1 MYFPANPFAAINF
14 NSLILYKQCN
24 NSHHHTQN
32 ITVMERREFIKQ
44 GSIAAAGLAILPS
57 GSLFAAG
64 KGKVRLGYIG
74 VGQRGRGHI
83 GAGLLRDD
91 VEIVAICDTQESSLA
106 PCREQFKKAGKA
118 LPKEYTGGVDAY
130 KGLLDRKDIDAV
142 IIATPWQFHH
152 PQAIDAMKAG
162 KYVGCEV
169 IAGLSVADHWDL
181 VHTSEQTGMPYMTLE
196 NVCYRRDVMAVLNM
210 SRQGLFGELLHL
222 EGGYQHNLRTVL
234 FNDGQHVY
242 GHGVEFGPNALSEA
256 QWRTQFNI
264 DRDADIY
271 PTHGAGPLMQY
282 ADINRGNRFTNLVSF
297 SSKARGLAAYVEEL
311 APGNKNAKIKY
322 KNGDVTTTM
331 INCANGET
339 VLLSHD
345 THLPRPYS
353 LGFRVQGTKGLW
365 MDVAKSVYID
375 HQSKEDDSWDS
386 VDDWFKK
393 YDHPLWKKY
402 ETQAEGAGH
411 GGMDWFVF
419 NGFVQAVKQ
428 RKQTPIDVYDSVT
441 MSVITPLSEKSIAE
455 GNMPQQFPDF
465 TQGKWSSR
473 KNTFALDDS
482 GF

>member
-1 MYFPANPFAAINF
+1 
-14 NSLILYKQCN
+14 
-24 NSHHHTQN
+24 
-32 ITVMERREFIKQ
+32 MERRDFIKQ
-44 GSIAAAGLAILPS
+44 STIAAAGLAILPA
-57 GSLFAAG
+57 GNPFTAG
-64 KGKVRLGYIG
+64 KEKVKLGYIG
-74 VGQRGRGHI
+74 VGLRGRNHI
-83 GAGLLRDD
+83 GEGLLRDD
-91 VEIVAICDTQESSLA
+91 VEITAVCDIQESSLKY
-106 PCREQFKKAGKA
+106 CRELFTKAGKP
-118 LPKEYTGGVDAY
+118 LPQEYTGSIDAY
-130 KGLLDRKDIDAV
+130 KKLLDRKDIDAV

-169 IAGLSVADHWDL
+169 IAGLSVEDHWDL
-181 VHTSEQTGMPYMTLE
+181 ATTSEQTGMPYMTLE

-210 SRQGLFGELLHL
+210 VRQGLFGEMIHF
-222 EGGYQHNLRTVL
+222 EGGYQHNLRSVL
-234 FNDGQHVY
+234 FNDGKHFY
-242 GHGVEFGPNALSEA
+242 GHGVEFGPGALSEA

-264 DRDADIY
+264 DRNADIY
-271 PTHGAGPLMQY
+271 PTHGAGPIMQF
-282 ADINRGNRFTNLVSF
+282 ANINRGNRFTNLVSF

-311 APGNKNAKIKY
+311 APSNKNAKINY

-375 HQSKEDDSWDS
+375 HQAKQDDDWDA

-402 ETQAEGAGH
+402 ESKAEGAGH

-419 NGFVQAVKQ
+419 NGFIEAVKQ
-428 RKQTPIDVYDSVT
+428 GRQTPIDVYDSVT
-441 MSVITPLSEKSIAE
+441 MSVVTPLSEKSITE
-455 GNMPQQFPDF
+455 GNIPQQFPDF
-465 TQGKWSSR
+465 TKGKWQNR
-473 KNTFALDDS
+473 KNIFALDDS
-482 GF
+482 GL

>member
-1 MYFPANPFAAINF
+1 
-14 NSLILYKQCN
+14 
-24 NSHHHTQN
+24 
-32 ITVMERREFIKQ
+32 MERREFIKQ
-44 GSIAAAGLAILPS
+44 GTIAATAFTILPS
-57 GSLFAAG
+57 GSLFAAN
-64 KGKVRLGYIG
+64 KDKVRLGYIG
-74 VGQRGRGHI
+74 VGERGMSHI
-83 GAGLLRDD
+83 SEGCLRDD
-91 VEIVAICDTQESSLA
+91 VEITAICDIQERSLKI
-106 PCREQFKKAGKA
+106 CREYIAKKGRPA
-118 LPKEYTGGVDAY
+118 PTEYTGGLDAY
-130 KGLLDRKDIDAV
+130 KKLLDRKDIDAV

-169 IAGLSVADHWDL
+169 IAGITTEDHWDI
-181 VHTSEQTGMPYMTLE
+181 VHTSEKTGVPYMTLE

-210 SRQGLFGELLHL
+210 VRQGLFGEIVHL

-234 FNDGQHVY
+234 FNDGQHAY

-264 DRDADIY
+264 DRDGDIY
-271 PTHGAGPLMQY
+271 PTHGAGPVMQY
-282 ADINRGNRFTNLVSF
+282 IDINRGNRFTNLVSF
-297 SSKARGLAAYVEEL
+297 SSKAKGLSTYVEEM
-311 APGNKNAKIKY
+311 APGNKNAKINY
-322 KNGDVTTTM
+322 KNGDVITTM

-365 MDVAKSVYID
+365 MDVNKSLYID
-375 HQSKEDDSWDS
+375 HLSKQDDEWES
-386 VDDWFKK
+386 VDEWFKK
-393 YDHPLWKKY
+393 YDHPLWKKN
-402 ETQAEGAGH
+402 EAKATGAGH

-419 NGFVQAVKQ
+419 NGFVEAVKQ
-428 RKQTPIDVYDSVT
+428 KRQTPIDVYDSVT
-441 MSVITPLSEKSIAE
+441 MSVITPLSEKSLKE

-465 TQGKWSSR
+465 TKGKWQGR